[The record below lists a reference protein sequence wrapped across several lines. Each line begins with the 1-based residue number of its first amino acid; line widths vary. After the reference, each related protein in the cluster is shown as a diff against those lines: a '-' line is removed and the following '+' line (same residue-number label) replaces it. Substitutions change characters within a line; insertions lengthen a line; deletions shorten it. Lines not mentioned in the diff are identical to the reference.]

1 MRVVVAAVQKRYESY
16 FLLSARVVR
25 VGWLLP
31 LLFLH
36 NLNPDFCVRRCMYG
50 VMLYG
55 MVAEGQE
62 RVLLMLSSARPEVH

>member
-1 MRVVVAAVQKRYESY
+1 M
-16 FLLSARVVR
+16 VR

-36 NLNPDFCVRRCMYG
+36 NLNPDFCVRRYMYG